1 MRARVV
7 NWFERLITVIM
18 IICVMSGVILM
29 MCESPDWETQR
40 MTLFGGF
47 GLFCLG
53 VIPGV
58 IISAINTRKEKRVNG
73 NFYR

>member
-1 MRARVV
+1 MKRAIITVC
-7 NWFERLITVIM
+7 ERLIAVIM
-18 IICVMSGVILM
+18 IVCVMSGVILM

-53 VIPGV
+53 AIPGA
-58 IISAINTRKEKRVNG
+58 IISAINTRKERVNV
-73 NFYR
+73 YRGRD